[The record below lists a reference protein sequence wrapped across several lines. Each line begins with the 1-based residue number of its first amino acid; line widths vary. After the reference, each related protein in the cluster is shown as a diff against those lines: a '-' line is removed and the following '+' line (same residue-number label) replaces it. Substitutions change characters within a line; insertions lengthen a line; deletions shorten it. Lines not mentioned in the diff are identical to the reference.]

1 MAIFPRRFTGNDAD
15 KKIVEGLAG
24 LIAGVKKGM
33 IRPGHTYLT
42 RANTQ
47 GTDDY
52 EGREIRKADAKLHA
66 NAMAAGC
73 FLKMDIAGGKGGGA
87 ISRDDWRVIAL
98 FNTDL
103 AVVPNYEYFWKHG
116 ADIDHL
122 APEFLLNALPRV
134 NIYL

>member
-1 MAIFPRRFTGNDAD
+1 MAIFPRRYTGNDAD
-15 KKIVEGLAG
+15 KKIVDDLAA
-24 LIAGVKKGM
+24 LIAGVKKGR

-52 EGREIRKADAKLHA
+52 EGREIRKANKDLHA
-66 NAMAAGC
+66 KAMAAGC
-73 FLKMDIAGGKGGGA
+73 FLKKDIAGGNGGGA
-87 ISRDDWRVIAL
+87 TSRGDWRIIAL

-103 AVVPNYEYFWKHG
+103 AVVPNYEFFWTHG